1 MSARWPGIETELAMA
16 ENAVGILS
24 LRNRGIDDL
33 NIEHLAKFSDRQ
45 IAAALV
51 TAGAAIYARIVDGA
65 S

>member
-1 MSARWPGIETELAMA
+1 MTARWPDIEPQLIVA

-33 NIEHLAKFSDRQ
+33 NIEHLAEITDQQ

-51 TAGAAIYARIVDGA
+51 TAGAAIYERIAEGA
-65 S
+65 A

>member
-1 MSARWPGIETELAMA
+1 MSARWPGIETELTMA

-24 LRNRGIDDL
+24 LRNRGID
-33 NIEHLAKFSDRQ
+33 NIGGEHLAKFTDQQ

>member
-1 MSARWPGIETELAMA
+1 MSRWPGIEAELTVA

-24 LRNRGIDDL
+24 LRNRGINDL
-33 NIEHLAKFSDRQ
+33 NTEHLADFTDQQ

-51 TAGAAIYARIVDGA
+51 TAGAAIYARITEVT